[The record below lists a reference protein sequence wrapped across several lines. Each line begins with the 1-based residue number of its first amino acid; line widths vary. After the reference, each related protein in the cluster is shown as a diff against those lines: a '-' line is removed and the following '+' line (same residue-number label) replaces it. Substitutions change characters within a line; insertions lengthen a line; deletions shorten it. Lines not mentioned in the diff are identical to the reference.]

1 MRPPD
6 HTAATI
12 ILASRSP
19 RRRELLAQIGVPFTV
34 VEAQTDEARL
44 PGELPEDYVLRV
56 AVAKARAVRAAL
68 PAEDRRP
75 VLGADTAVVIG
86 GHILGKP
93 GTREEA
99 LEMMRLL
106 SGRIHR
112 VLTAVALIADDGERT
127 DLSETRVS
135 FRTLDESEVL
145 RYWATGE
152 PRDKAGGYAIQGLGA
167 LFVVGLNGSYS
178 GVMGLPLFET
188 GRLLEQVG
196 VPLIQPVMKATFQP
210 EIQPAP
216 PRGEEVQ

>member
-1 MRPPD
+1 MHPPD
-6 HTAATI
+6 RATRPI
-12 ILASRSP
+12 VLASRSP
-19 RRRELLAQIGVPFTV
+19 RRRELLGQIGVPFAV
-34 VEAQTDEARL
+34 VETDTDEARL

-56 AVAKARAVRAAL
+56 ALAKARAVRAAL
-68 PAEDRRP
+68 PASDPRP
-75 VLGADTAVVIG
+75 VLGADTAVVID

-93 GTREEA
+93 ATREEA

-106 SGRIHR
+106 SGRAHR
-112 VLTAVALIADDGERT
+112 VLTAVALIAEDGERT
-127 DLSETRVS
+127 DLSESRVS

-167 LFVVGLNGSYS
+167 LFVAGLNGSFS

-196 VPLIQPVMKATFQP
+196 VPLIQPGLQS
-210 EIQPAP
+210 EIKPAP

>member
-1 MRPPD
+1 
-6 HTAATI
+6 
-12 ILASRSP
+12 
-19 RRRELLAQIGVPFTV
+19 
-34 VEAQTDEARL
+34 
-44 PGELPEDYVLRV
+44 VLRV